1 MQIIKGI
8 SFLLIFLTSSK
19 IGYIIANKY
28 KNRLN
33 ELKEMK
39 NALNMLKTKMKY
51 TYETIPDII
60 EEISKNTNEKISRI
74 FKKALENMNNK
85 KLDAGHAWREA
96 IITSKTD
103 LTEEDRQV
111 LINMEKLL
119 GKTDLEGQV
128 GDIELTSNFL
138 DVQIEKAEKEKT
150 KNEKLYKTLGK
161 IIGVTI
167 VILLI

>member
-51 TYETIPDII
+51 TYETIPDIF